1 LRLLQDGGG
10 YNFRTNRKFGVIIDM
25 DNTFLI
31 NTAFELL
38 KHYPWFGVVGTVI
51 SSASAIAA
59 VTPTPKAGSNL
70 AKAYKVIDIL
80 ALNVGKAKDK

>member
-1 LRLLQDGGG
+1 MDNAFIIKTAIGLLQ
-10 YNFRTNRKFGVIIDM
+10 N
-25 DNTFLI
+25 
-31 NTAFELL
+31 
-38 KHYPWFGVVGTVI
+38 YPWFGLVGTVI

-80 ALNVGKAKDK
+80 ALNVGKAKETGK